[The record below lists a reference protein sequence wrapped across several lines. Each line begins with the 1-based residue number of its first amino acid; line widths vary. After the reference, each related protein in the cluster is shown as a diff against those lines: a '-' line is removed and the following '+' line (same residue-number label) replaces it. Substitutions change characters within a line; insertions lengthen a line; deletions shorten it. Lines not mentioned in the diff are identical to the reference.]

1 MSDTKTFEIADGIY
15 RFSTAVSGIGPEP
28 FTFNQ
33 FLILADAPMLFH
45 LGHRAMH
52 PSIAAAV
59 ERVTPLASIRYL
71 GFGHGEADECGAL
84 NAWLAAAPHAEVVHG
99 QTACMVSLDDL
110 ADRPPRPLADRETID
125 LGGKRMRWMDTPHV
139 PHGWE
144 AGLFYEETGS
154 TLFCGDLLTHGGDG
168 PALTES
174 DVAGPAIA
182 MEEVFHA
189 MSMAPNTG
197 AVLHQLAG
205 LEPTTLALMHGSS
218 FRGDGAAALRA
229 LAAHCAGQ

>member
-15 RFSTAVSGIGPEP
+15 RFSTAVSGIGSEP

-71 GFGHGEADECGAL
+71 GFGHVEADECGAL

-99 QTACMVSLDDL
+99 QTACMVSLNDL